1 MRFELPKPKE
11 LFLLLSDEKLN
22 NLSKKIFKVATIS
35 AAFVLVFGIFFVIF
49 SAYRELKSFNEKISL
64 LKKTEP
70 KVQKINYF
78 KRVNLKQIEQQK
90 LFGNLVPSTSLR
102 IEAPKA
108 VEKPKYSLIATFI
121 QRQKKFAILENG
133 GTRVQDAFEEG
144 EKVFDQA
151 TLVKVMAGKVVLKW
165 SDGTE
170 ETLVLD
176 ESYKGAQEGSVSVA
190 GVETTKRISL
200 SRTTLNEFLD
210 DVSVFAT
217 QARVV
222 PFFQD
227 GRPVGLRLFGIT
239 PGGVY
244 QFLGFENGD
253 IVKSVEGSS
262 ILNLADFTNLVRQ
275 LKEKSRISVLIER
288 NRSNVEIIYDIS

>member
-35 AAFVLVFGIFFVIF
+35 AGFVLVFGIFFVIF